1 MYAWSR
7 STFLPQLTPHA
18 LEIFAR
24 ARACLPVAAS
34 SLEIMHLGGAIALKA
49 PSDSAFYHR

>member
-7 STFLPQLTPHA
+7 STCLPQLTPQA